1 MNNLVS
7 RSVLNLA
14 FVCICLIILSSI
26 CFAEAEYLSPTAL
39 AVAKNG
45 KSLYIAEYTAKQI
58 AVYDIVK
65 SKVVKVIRVSGNP
78 SGIALDS
85 DGKILYVTIDS
96 PSGIV
101 QLVDLSKSKPTDT
114 IAVGHSPLSPVL
126 SPDNKTL
133 YVCNRF
139 DNSVS
144 VIDTTARKTIA
155 KVQVSREP
163 VSADITPDGK
173 SLYVANFLPG
183 VPANGDYVSSEVSVI
198 DTSSKKVKKHIL
210 LPNGSSSLR
219 GIAISPDGKYAY
231 VTHILSRFN
240 MPTTQLERG
249 WMNTNALSIIDITE
263 AELVNTVLLDD
274 LDLGSANPWAVICS
288 PDGSAICVTSA
299 GTHELS
305 IIDRIKLH
313 ERLANAKNGSNHS
326 GTAAEVSS
334 DLTFLL
340 RIRQRVKLNGNG
352 PRAVAIIGSTA
363 YIAEYFSDSIG
374 VCSIKSN
381 AANIPVSV
389 ALGPKKQLTASRRG
403 EMLFNDANLCF
414 QKWQS
419 CISCHPDARA
429 DGLNWDLMNDGIGN
443 PKNTRS
449 MLLSHKT
456 PPVMITGIRANAEA
470 AVRSGIKFIQFAAC
484 PDEDASAIDE
494 YLKNLDPIPSPYLVN
509 GKLSEAA
516 ERGKKVFDKAEC
528 SSCHSGALFTDMK
541 SYDVGTGTD
550 METGSKFDTPT
561 LIECWRTGPYLY
573 DGRALTI
580 EEVLTKYNQRNR
592 HGITSNLTR
601 RELDDLIQYVLS
613 L

>member
-1 MNNLVS
+1 M
-7 RSVLNLA
+7 
-14 FVCICLIILSSI
+14 SSI

-78 SGIALDS
+78 SGLALDS

-231 VTHILSRFN
+231 VTHILSR
-240 MPTTQLERG
+240 
-249 WMNTNALSIIDITE
+249 
-263 AELVNTVLLDD
+263 
-274 LDLGSANPWAVICS
+274 
-288 PDGSAICVTSA
+288 
-299 GTHELS
+299 
-305 IIDRIKLH
+305 
-313 ERLANAKNGSNHS
+313 
-326 GTAAEVSS
+326 
-334 DLTFLL
+334 
-340 RIRQRVKLNGNG
+340 
-352 PRAVAIIGSTA
+352 
-363 YIAEYFSDSIG
+363 
-374 VCSIKSN
+374 
-381 AANIPVSV
+381 
-389 ALGPKKQLTASRRG
+389 
-403 EMLFNDANLCF
+403 
-414 QKWQS
+414 
-419 CISCHPDARA
+419 
-429 DGLNWDLMNDGIGN
+429 
-443 PKNTRS
+443 
-449 MLLSHKT
+449 
-456 PPVMITGIRANAEA
+456 
-470 AVRSGIKFIQFAAC
+470 
-484 PDEDASAIDE
+484 
-494 YLKNLDPIPSPYLVN
+494 
-509 GKLSEAA
+509 
-516 ERGKKVFDKAEC
+516 
-528 SSCHSGALFTDMK
+528 
-541 SYDVGTGTD
+541 
-550 METGSKFDTPT
+550 
-561 LIECWRTGPYLY
+561 
-573 DGRALTI
+573 
-580 EEVLTKYNQRNR
+580 
-592 HGITSNLTR
+592 
-601 RELDDLIQYVLS
+601 
-613 L
+613 